1 MIKVL
6 FVCHGNICRSPMAEF
21 LFKHIVQRKG
31 VFDKFEIAS
40 AATSSEEIGNP
51 VHPGA
56 ASKLALMGIS
66 TEGKKAVQFTRDD
79 YRYYD
84 HIIIMDQ
91 NNLKNLQRLMGETSL
106 SKVNFLMD
114 FSDNPRQIKDPWY
127 TEDFDAAYSDIWEGC
142 LSFFDYLKRKG
153 EL

>member
-1 MIKVL
+1 
-6 FVCHGNICRSPMAEF
+6 MAEF
-21 LFKHIVQRKG
+21 LFKHIVQRQG

-40 AATSSEEIGNP
+40 AATSREEIGNP

-66 TEGKKAVQFTRDD
+66 AEGKKAVQFTRDD

-91 NNLKNLQRLMGETSL
+91 NNLKNLQRL
-106 SKVNFLMD
+106 
-114 FSDNPRQIKDPWY
+114 IKDPWY
-127 TEDFDAAYSDIWEGC
+127 TGDFDAAYSDIWEGC
-142 LSFFDYLKRKG
+142 VSFFDYLKRKG